1 MKRNGT
7 RIGSWIPFAIWFI
20 CTLFPQTANAEP
32 VAGLNAVGYAI
43 PSGIPTKSDTQYVSC
58 GDELEDNI
66 NRNFNYEPFQQCPND
81 WFMIHYTGF
90 ITIPE
95 NQTISFMVAADD
107 GGTVQIGNTAEFGTW
122 NLKGCQWS
130 TRTNFVLP
138 EGQYSL
144 DGWHFEASGGACY
157 MLAWN
162 INNTGW
168 YIVPDSAFT
177 TQVAPTTTTSS
188 STTTT
193 SSSTTTTSTTVLT
206 TTTLEPSTTTTE
218 YVTTSTSTLPQ
229 ETSTTT
235 STTQPA
241 TTTTMTTIPTTTT
254 VAPPIE
260 QTTTSVYIAPVTIP
274 PSPIVVEPVLTVPTG
289 TIAQIEE
296 VRPIETTSPPTTVE
310 PMPKIDVPLTT
321 ETTLISLPVI
331 PDQTIVQST
340 FPNTTVSMSPIT
352 TPVTTP
358 NKPVDTSLPD
368 TPKIDN
374 VSDIVTKDLNKEQLN
389 TVMAEVFDDKAS
401 PLEITN
407 AVNELLANDLNKEE
421 LKVMFQNVFDDD
433 LSDEGTLSLVKEVLK
448 GKLSDDE
455 FTTVIDAIFDEV
467 VTDKVLI
474 ETFNEV
480 LKTELT
486 VEKFQAVVGALE
498 STVIS
503 NEQVA
508 QVVALFIQQE
518 GGIDESQATELAT
531 SPKVLESVNGEQ
543 ATAVF
548 DVIVASEV
556 SPEDGLAIV
565 EAVQEA
571 PKEVKEAFEAEI
583 NVFDGVF
590 DTYIAI
596 GSKIST
602 AERRT
607 LVGVS
612 TVLFMMPAPVIIS
625 RKV

>member
-1 MKRNGT
+1 VKLSLRH
-7 RIGSWIPFAIWFI
+7 GSWIPILVWLSSLI
-20 CTLFPQTANAEP
+20 FPN
-32 VAGLNAVGYAI
+32 VAYADPTPGLNAVGYAI
-43 PSGIPTKSDTQYVSC
+43 PSGIPTKSDAMYQSC
-58 GDELEDNI
+58 GTEVEDNI
-66 NRNFNYEPFQQCPND
+66 NRNFNYEPFQQCPDD

-90 ITIPE
+90 INIPE
-95 NQTISFMVAADD
+95 NETISFIVAADD
-107 GGTVQIGNTAEFGTW
+107 GGTVQIGDTAEFGTW
-122 NLKGCQWS
+122 DLKGCQWS
-130 TRTNFVLP
+130 TTTNFVLP

-144 DGWHFEASGGACY
+144 DGWYFEATGDACY

-162 INNTGW
+162 INNQGW
-168 YIVPDSAFT
+168 QIVPDSAFT
-177 TQVAPTTTTSS
+177 TQVVPTTTTTTSS

-193 SSSTTTTSTTVLT
+193 SSSTTTTSSTVLT

-235 STTQPA
+235 STTKPA
-241 TTTTMTTIPTTTT
+241 TTTTLTTIAMTTT

-274 PSPIVVEPVLTVPTG
+274 PSPTVEESVAIVPTG
-289 TIAQIEE
+289 TIAQPIE

-321 ETTLISLPVI
+321 ETTSSLVIVI
-331 PDQTIVQST
+331 PTETIVQST
-340 FPNTTVSMSPIT
+340 FPNTTVSVSPIA

-368 TPKIDN
+368 IPKIDN

-389 TVMAEVFDDKAS
+389 TVMAEVFDEKAS

-407 AVNELLANDLNKEE
+407 AVNDLLDSDLNKEE

-433 LSDEGTLSLVKEVLK
+433 LSDEGTISLVKEVLK
-448 GKLSDDE
+448 GKLSNDE
-455 FTTVIDAIFDEV
+455 FTTVIGAIFDEV

-486 VEKFQAVVGALE
+486 VEKFEAVVGELE

-508 QVVALFIQQE
+508 QVVTLVIQQE
-518 GGIDESQATELAT
+518 GGINESQATELAT
-531 SPKVLESVNGEQ
+531 SSKVLESISGEQ
-543 ATAVF
+543 ATEVF
-548 DVIVASEV
+548 DVIVASDV
-556 SPEDGLAIV
+556 SADAGLAIV

-571 PKEVKEAFEAEI
+571 PKEVRKSFEKEI
-583 NVFDGVF
+583 NVYEGVF
-590 DTYIAI
+590 DTYVQI
-596 GSKIST
+596 GSNIPVNT
-602 AERRT
+602 RRT
-607 LVGVS
+607 LLGLGAVLSS
-612 TVLFMMPAPVIIS
+612 TPVIRRSTRI
-625 RKV
+625 

>member
-1 MKRNGT
+1 MKLSLRH
-7 RIGSWIPFAIWFI
+7 GSWIPILVWLSSLI
-20 CTLFPQTANAEP
+20 FPN
-32 VAGLNAVGYAI
+32 VAYADPTPGLNAVGYAI
-43 PSGIPTKSDTQYVSC
+43 PSGIPTKSDAMYQLC
-58 GDELEDNI
+58 GTEVEDNI

-90 ITIPE
+90 INIPE
-95 NQTISFMVAADD
+95 NETISFMVAADD
-107 GGTVQIGNTAEFGTW
+107 GGTVKIGDTAEFGTW
-122 NLKGCQWS
+122 NLPGCQWS

-168 YIVPDSAFT
+168 YIVPDVAFT
-177 TQVAPTTTTSS
+177 TQVVPTTTTSS
-188 STTTT
+188 
-193 SSSTTTTSTTVLT
+193 TVPT

-235 STTQPA
+235 STTEPA
-241 TTTTMTTIPTTTT
+241 TTTTLTTIAMTTT

-274 PSPIVVEPVLTVPTG
+274 PSPIVIEPVLTVPTG

-310 PMPKIDVPLTT
+310 PMPKIDIPLTT
-321 ETTLISLPVI
+321 ETTSSLVIVI
-331 PDQTIVQST
+331 PTETIVQST
-340 FPNTTVSMSPIT
+340 FPNTTVSVSPIA

-368 TPKIDN
+368 IPKIDN

-389 TVMAEVFDDKAS
+389 TVMAEVFDEKAS
-401 PLEITN
+401 PLEIIN
-407 AVNELLANDLNKEE
+407 AVNDLLDGDLNKEE
-421 LKVMFQNVFDDD
+421 LKVMFQNVFDGD
-433 LSDEGTLSLVKEVLK
+433 LSDEGTISLVKEVLK

-455 FTTVIDAIFDEV
+455 FTTVIGAIFDEV

-508 QVVALFIQQE
+508 QVVTLVIQQE
-518 GGIDESQATELAT
+518 GGISESQATELAT
-531 SPKVLESVNGEQ
+531 SSKVLESISGEQ
-543 ATAVF
+543 ATEVF
-548 DVIVASEV
+548 DVIVASDV
-556 SPEDGLAIV
+556 SPEAGLAIV

-571 PKEVKEAFEAEI
+571 PKEVRKAFEKEI
-583 NVFDGVF
+583 NVYEGVF
-590 DTYIAI
+590 DTYVQI
-596 GSKIST
+596 GSNIPVNT
-602 AERRT
+602 RRT
-607 LVGVS
+607 LLGLGAVLSS
-612 TVLFMMPAPVIIS
+612 TPVIRRS
-625 RKV
+625 TRV